1 MTATEA
7 SALTNEASHRRV
19 ADMPEPANFFPQP
32 ERIDVNRIQTA
43 AGIPATRILGVPV
56 STINISVAVSTILA
70 WVDKRTSQYICVRD
84 VHGIMLGQNDPA
96 LADIHL
102 RAGLITPD
110 GMPLVWILKA
120 RGYKD
125 SGRVCG
131 ADLVAAL
138 CHASQESGVRHY
150 LYGGKPGVGERM
162 AAELVRLY
170 PALQIVGCSAPPFR
184 PLTPEEDAQATAQIA
199 AARPDIVWVGL
210 STPKQE
216 YWMRD
221 HLDRIPG
228 ATLIGVGAA
237 FDFYTGEVKRAPSWM
252 QGSGLEWLH
261 RLLREPRRLWRRYLI
276 LAPNFVFL
284 ILRNKLTR
292 IVRKYRDKLV
302 SWRRSRRNKQSYN
315 LINIDI
321 NINS

>member
-1 MTATEA
+1 MNATEV
-7 SALTNEASHRRV
+7 SALANQASHRHT
-19 ADMPEPANFFPQP
+19 AGIPEPAIFFPQSK
-32 ERIDVNRIQTA
+32 RIDVDRTQTA
-43 AGIPATRILGVPV
+43 AGIPATRILGIPI
-56 STINISVAVSTILA
+56 STINIAVAVSTILA
-70 WVDKRTSQYICVRD
+70 WVDTHSSQYICVRD

-96 LADIHL
+96 LTDIHF

-125 SGRVCG
+125 TGRVCG

-138 CHASQESGVRHY
+138 CRASQESGARHY

-162 AAELVRLY
+162 AAELVRLF
-170 PALQIVGCSAPPFR
+170 PALQIVGCSTPPFR
-184 PLTPEEDAQATAQIA
+184 PLTPDEDAIATEQIA

-221 HLDRIPG
+221 HLGRIPG

-237 FDFYTGEVKRAPSWM
+237 FDFYTGDVKRAPSWM

-261 RLLREPRRLWRRYLI
+261 RLLHEPRRLWRRYLI

-284 ILRNKLTR
+284 VCRNKMMRILR
-292 IVRKYRDKLV
+292 KYQVNLDD
-302 SWRRSRRNKQSYN
+302 WRNSR
-315 LINIDI
+315 
-321 NINS
+321 